1 MQNAVQRSKTSAN
14 TNTNM
19 ANTKILWVDDEIDL
33 LKSNIM
39 FLKQK
44 GYDVN
49 EATNGEDAIQLIKD
63 NEYDLV
69 FMDEMMPG
77 MGGLETLVEVKD
89 LKPALPVVMVTKNE
103 TESLMEDAIG
113 NKISDYLLK
122 PVNPNQLLLVC
133 KKVLESKRIKGDQIS
148 RDYTQ
153 EFSRFSMALSDNPGW
168 REWIDLYTKMTNWEI
183 DVSQHK
189 ELGLMQ
195 TLSDQKRESNV
206 EFSKYIEKNY
216 EDWVNAEKGEDVP
229 TLSHQ
234 IMDKYVFPELDK
246 HKSVFLFVVDCM
258 RLDQWLMM
266 EPFLNQY
273 FRMTKDYYYSF
284 LPTATPYSRN
294 AIFAGL
300 FPSDIE
306 KHYPELWK
314 GADDETSK
322 NMHEKEL
329 LTKLLERRR
338 IKLRNELRYT
348 KIMDSDFSRGI
359 ENKIL
364 SFSDSHLNT
373 IVINFLDMI
382 VHSRSDY
389 AILKEIA
396 PDESAF
402 RSLTASWF
410 EHSSFFGMLRKL
422 AEKPD
427 VKIIITTDH
436 GSIRCL
442 HGVKALGDRDSSP
455 NLRYKY
461 GRNVNAEDKH
471 CMHISNPGRYKLP
484 LRNGMVN
491 YIIAKEDFYFVYPT
505 DYHKYLNMYN
515 DTFQHGG
522 ISLEEMILP
531 VITLDSKL

>member
-1 MQNAVQRSKTSAN
+1 MQNSLNGNST
-14 TNTNM
+14 M

-49 EATNGEDAIQLIKD
+49 EASNGEDALQLIKE

-77 MGGLETLVEVKD
+77 MGGLQTLVEVKD

-113 NKISDYLLK
+113 NKISDYLIK

-148 RDYTQ
+148 RDYIQ
-153 EFSRFSMALSDNPGW
+153 EFNKMSAALFDNPDW
-168 REWIDLYTKMTNWEI
+168 KEWINLYTKMTNWEI
-183 DVSQHK
+183 DVSEHR

-195 TLSDQKRESNV
+195 TLSDQKRESNA
-206 EFSKYIEKNY
+206 EFSKFIEKNY
-216 EDWVNAEKGEDVP
+216 EDWVNAEEGDDAP

-234 IMDKYVFPELDK
+234 IMDKYVFPELDN

-258 RLDQWLMM
+258 RLDQWLVM
-266 EPFLNQY
+266 EPFLNPY
-273 FRMTKDYYYSF
+273 FRMSKDYYYSL

-300 FPSDIE
+300 FPSEIE
-306 KHYPELWK
+306 KHYPDLWK
-314 GADDETSK
+314 GSDDENSR
-322 NMHEKEL
+322 NMNEKEL

-338 IKLRNELRYT
+338 IKLRNDLRYT

-359 ENKIL
+359 ENKII
-364 SFSDSHLNT
+364 SFSESHLNT
-373 IVINFLDMI
+373 VVINFLDMI

-422 AEKPD
+422 AGKPD

-461 GRNVNAEDKH
+461 GRNVNADAKH
-471 CMHISNPGRYKLP
+471 CMHIGNPGRYKLP

-491 YIIAKEDFYFVYPT
+491 YIIAKDDYYFVYPT

-531 VITLDSKL
+531 VITLESRS